1 MRTREHLPPLN
12 PFSNSQN
19 KPVKIHWNVISFRNR
34 LLIFAG
40 SLLLSASC
48 KSEELMSEK
57 KNIKIIK
64 TQLTEI
70 RYLALGDS
78 YTIGEGEKT
87 ENTYPHLVEK
97 LLESDGYKFSTVS
110 VIAKT
115 GWTSGELLDA
125 VNQKDIGANSY
136 DIASLLIGVNNQYR
150 DQTLEQFRKE
160 LIELI
165 VITQGFLGDNNQK
178 NLVLISIPDW
188 GVTSFAQST
197 AKPQH
202 QIKKEIDTFNAVIKD
217 EASKYGLHF
226 INITD
231 SYREKGGLE
240 KNLVTDG
247 LHPSKH
253 IYSQWALQISEVF
266 KGMADH

>member
-1 MRTREHLPPLN
+1 MIEN
-12 PFSNSQN
+12 N
-19 KPVKIHWNVISFRNR
+19 
-34 LLIFAG
+34 
-40 SLLLSASC
+40 
-48 KSEELMSEK
+48 
-57 KNIKIIK
+57 NIPITKAQTDGLK
-64 TQLTEI
+64 
-70 RYLALGDS
+70 YLALGDS
-78 YTIGEGEKT
+78 YTIGEGERT
-87 ENTYPHLVEK
+87 ENSYPFLVEK
-97 LLESDGYKFSTVS
+97 MLEKEGFNFSFIK

-125 VNQKDIGANSY
+125 VNQENIGANSF

-150 DQTLEQFRKE
+150 NQTLDQFKKE

-188 GVTSFAQST
+188 GVTSFAQSA

-202 QIKKEIDTFNAVIKD
+202 QIKKEIDAFNAVIKD

-226 INITD
+226 LNITN
-231 SYREKGGLE
+231 SYREIGGLE

-253 IYSQWALQISEVF
+253 IYSQWAYQIREVF